1 MPRSSQP
8 FATVKTEGLLL
19 PPELFYAG
27 KLWSPRR
34 PRPADHQGAQ
44 PGPLSGA
51 GLRYLPVEHSGNR
64 NSSPEEAQAIKD
76 LVTRTLESGA
86 RWIDRDGNEHPCA
99 WRTS

>member
-27 KLWSPRR
+27 KLWSRE
-34 PRPADHQGAQ
+34 GLAQ
-44 PGPLSGA
+44 QTIKGPGPLSGA